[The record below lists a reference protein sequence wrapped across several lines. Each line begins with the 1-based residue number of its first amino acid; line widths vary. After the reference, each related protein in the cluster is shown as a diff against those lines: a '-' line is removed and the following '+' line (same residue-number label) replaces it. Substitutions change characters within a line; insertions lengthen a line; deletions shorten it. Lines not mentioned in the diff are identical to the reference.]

1 MKYHD
6 TAVQIHRFHGAKV
19 VGDLEPAVTHVLHS
33 ADDADKLPELK
44 EARRSRREKFHI
56 VNEEWVERSLESGV
70 CLPEKE
76 FEQ

>member
-1 MKYHD
+1 M
-6 TAVQIHRFHGAKV
+6 
-19 VGDLEPAVTHVLHS
+19 THVLHS